1 MSFVEGFLTAPSPGM
16 VSAIVLNEHYPSEEA
31 YLEALAE
38 ALRVEYETIVDSG
51 FLLQLDCPDLAR
63 ERHNTYQDQPLE
75 DFLGFAGR
83 VIDAINHA
91 LRNIPRDRVRM
102 HVCWGNYEGPHDC
115 DVPLED
121 VIPVMRRAK
130 VGGFV
135 LPFANPRHAHEFR
148 YVKDLLVDDE
158 QTIVAGVIDT
168 TTNFVEHPEV
178 VADRLERVAAVIGDP
193 QSSNGWNRLRLRI
206 HRGQGTRCRGCRVG
220 QARGAQRR
228 RQARVLALVLEW
240 SERRGPAA
248 CSRRI
253 QKQQLWEECHVQS
266 VHQRPQVRRRPPPL
280 LCASLALFSTAA
292 TAAETWKFYMHQSAP
307 NFATSRG
314 AKLLTEEIEKA
325 TNGEL
330 KMQLHLSGTLQ
341 ISPSDITKAV
351 GENIVQLGDDLFN
364 SGNIPLAGIPRLP
377 MLVQSYEDF
386 TKAAAV
392 LQPYIEKAFAAKG
405 STVLAAYSYPMQV
418 VWGKKKLESLE
429 DIKGLKLRVAA
440 PEQGEFVRRFGGTS
454 ITMSAPEV
462 PSALD
467 RGVVDGIF
475 TAGVGAV
482 LWKDLLKYG
491 FLIVVNVNNSYI
503 IANTE
508 AFNKLSPD
516 LQAKLRKV
524 AADIGR
530 WNQDTMKTEEA
541 ASQKTLGDA
550 GYVLTQAKPAEIAKA
565 VETMKPYWDEWAKSR
580 GPEVVEALGKVRA
593 ALGR

>member
-1 MSFVEGFLTAPSPGM
+1 MFKQLSRTA
-16 VSAIVLNEHYPSEEA
+16 SATA
-31 YLEALAE
+31 AA
-38 ALRVEYETIVDSG
+38 A
-51 FLLQLDCPDLAR
+51 
-63 ERHNTYQDQPLE
+63 
-75 DFLGFAGR
+75 
-83 VIDAINHA
+83 AI
-91 LRNIPRDRVRM
+91 
-102 HVCWGNYEGPHDC
+102 
-115 DVPLED
+115 
-121 VIPVMRRAK
+121 
-130 VGGFV
+130 
-135 LPFANPRHAHEFR
+135 
-148 YVKDLLVDDE
+148 
-158 QTIVAGVIDT
+158 
-168 TTNFVEHPEV
+168 
-178 VADRLERVAAVIGDP
+178 
-193 QSSNGWNRLRLRI
+193 
-206 HRGQGTRCRGCRVG
+206 
-220 QARGAQRR
+220 
-228 RQARVLALVLEW
+228 
-240 SERRGPAA
+240 
-248 CSRRI
+248 
-253 QKQQLWEECHVQS
+253 
-266 VHQRPQVRRRPPPL
+266 
-280 LCASLALFSTAA
+280 CASLALFA
-292 TAAETWKFYMHQSAP
+292 TSAWAAETWKFYMHQSAP

-341 ISPSDITKAV
+341 IAASDITKAV

-418 VWGKKKLESLE
+418 VWGKKKLEALD

-491 FLIVVNVNNSYI
+491 FLMVVNVNNSYI

-530 WNQDTMKTEEA
+530 WNQETMKTEEA

-565 VETMKPYWDEWAKSR
+565 VDTMKPYWDEWAKTR